1 MPSRRDRSPE
11 DAAEESAYLAGIGK
25 AVQRLRL
32 DAGRTRESLAHRSGL
47 SENTVTQIE
56 EGLMEEPGWQTL
68 RDLARGLDVEVP
80 ELIQRGIEL
89 APGEGGDLLRQRENE
104 ARDIDIEEVRARAE
118 VEEREG
124 G

>member
-1 MPSRRDRSPE
+1 
-11 DAAEESAYLAGIGK
+11 
-25 AVQRLRL
+25 
-32 DAGRTRESLAHRSGL
+32 
-47 SENTVTQIE
+47 
-56 EGLMEEPGWQTL
+56 MEEPGWQTL

-89 APGEGGDLLRQRENE
+89 APGEGGDLLRQRESE

-118 VEEREG
+118 AEEREG